1 MSIVARILALIAA
14 TLLLVAGVEVYNGIE
29 LRASRDA
36 EVKSEAMRLAQIAAL
51 DMDRILEGSHQLLA
65 TLAKLPAANG
75 WDERACSMIAATVN
89 SDFEYDYISV
99 TNVEGRVLCSSSA
112 SIERGSMN
120 PGQEII
126 DLVLT
131 SGEFSIGSYGR
142 AKVSHNEIIRVG
154 YPLTDDDGRIVG
166 VINAGLNATWL
177 NTAINQW
184 QLPQNVLVAI
194 GDRNGILV
202 ARNPGATFVGHQM
215 TDRVRSL
222 LRARAGGTIEAR
234 GLDGIVRQ
242 IGYVPPGISPA
253 RGLMVVAGI
262 ERAQMLAQIDRAIWT
277 NAAGILTVLLL
288 AGLAAWLYVRCFVDR
303 PFRGLLATAAV
314 WQSGDWTARVNAR
327 TGVTEFD
334 RLAGAF
340 DALAEAVEARER
352 SLRENAER
360 LRRSEQHLAR
370 AQRVAGVGSFE
381 FWFGSNRREWSA
393 ETYRILGLNPADGVP
408 SVPALA
414 QMFIGEGRERFLK
427 RLEIARQSQAASS
440 QEFDIRRP
448 DGIVRTV
455 QIETEVVH
463 GPLGE
468 PLKLIGIYRDVTE
481 MRALERQRD
490 AFEIQL
496 RQSQKLEALGTLAGG
511 IAHDLNN
518 ALVPVVGLVQ
528 SVMKR
533 VPPDSPERE
542 RLALIEAGSQRA
554 RDLVRRIVTF
564 ARKDEP
570 NRKPIDIGAVV
581 SNALKLLRA
590 STPSTIT
597 IEERLS
603 MMPPVHAD
611 EGQIVQVVT
620 NLVTNSAQAIGED
633 MGTIA
638 VEVSEVARSALASHA
653 PAVRLTVADTGCGM
667 DEATR
672 QRVFDPFFTTKEVGA
687 GTGLGL
693 SVVHGIVTAHGGVI
707 SLTSEVGRGTRV
719 QIDLPVA
726 AVAEIE
732 GEAA

>member
-1 MSIVARILALIAA
+1 M
-14 TLLLVAGVEVYNGIE
+14 
-29 LRASRDA
+29 
-36 EVKSEAMRLAQIAAL
+36 
-51 DMDRILEGSHQLLA
+51 
-65 TLAKLPAANG
+65 
-75 WDERACSMIAATVN
+75 
-89 SDFEYDYISV
+89 
-99 TNVEGRVLCSSSA
+99 
-112 SIERGSMN
+112 
-120 PGQEII
+120 
-126 DLVLT
+126 
-131 SGEFSIGSYGR
+131 
-142 AKVSHNEIIRVG
+142 
-154 YPLTDDDGRIVG
+154 
-166 VINAGLNATWL
+166 
-177 NTAINQW
+177 
-184 QLPQNVLVAI
+184 
-194 GDRNGILV
+194 
-202 ARNPGATFVGHQM
+202 
-215 TDRVRSL
+215 
-222 LRARAGGTIEAR
+222 
-234 GLDGIVRQ
+234 
-242 IGYVPPGISPA
+242 
-253 RGLMVVAGI
+253 
-262 ERAQMLAQIDRAIWT
+262 
-277 NAAGILTVLLL
+277 
-288 AGLAAWLYVRCFVDR
+288 
-303 PFRGLLATAAV
+303 
-314 WQSGDWTARVNAR
+314 
-327 TGVTEFD
+327 
-334 RLAGAF
+334 
-340 DALAEAVEARER
+340 
-352 SLRENAER
+352 
-360 LRRSEQHLAR
+360 
-370 AQRVAGVGSFE
+370 
-381 FWFGSNRREWSA
+381 
-393 ETYRILGLNPADGVP
+393 GLNPADGVP

-672 QRVFDPFFTTKEVGA
+672 ARVRSVFHHQGSGRRNRAGAFGRARHRHRSRRGDLAHQRGRSGNPRSNRSAGRGGRRDRGRSGMSMGRRPKRGNRRAANAVVMALAMLTLPVVSRAATPEEAKALSERAAAYIKEVGEDRA
-687 GTGLGL
+687 FADFTRPDGGFVDGELYVFCYDQQG
-693 SVVHGIVTAHGGVI
+693 VNKAHGGNP
-707 SLTSEVGRGTRV
+707 SFVGRNLLHMKDTDGKEPNLLIVRKGF
-719 QIDLPVA
+719 D
-726 AVAEIE
+726 E
-732 GEAA
+732 GEGWVDFKWPNPVSKKIESKSAYVIRTGDVVCGAGYYRG